1 MARTV
6 VRGVVDVLEAVNK
19 RISFLFDNYDNISL
33 SFSGG
38 KDSTALFHLINEEAK
53 KRDRKF
59 ILYFQDQEAEY
70 QGTID
75 FVEWAMSQSNVIPQ
89 WYQVPI
95 FMTNAAS
102 QQQLFLW
109 AWGEGEEW
117 VREKHPLAIHSIDKK
132 YPKRFHKFNLWVG
145 QNLEKNTPGKSVS
158 IIGLRAEESPDRKF
172 VMFGEDSNLFWLR
185 RKNTPHR
192 AYPIIDWKYKDI
204 WKYIIENNF
213 KYNRIYDKMY
223 MLGGD
228 LRSFRVSNLVH
239 EKAFRC
245 LTDLQELEPETYD
258 KLEKRLHGVHTAA
271 IYGKENLMYSIR
283 ELPEHFKTWKE
294 YKYFLL
300 NSIHPDLKKIFEF
313 QWSRF
318 ADTDDMV
325 ANKYMVKRILLCD
338 WEGNVTEPNWMKVYT
353 NWKVN
358 KFNYTKDQILHKNK
372 LKREDEIIK
381 KWTQLL

>member
-1 MARTV
+1 MPRTV
-6 VRGVVDVLEAVNK
+6 VRGVENVLDAARK
-19 RISFLFDNYDNISL
+19 RIAFLFDNYDNIQL

-38 KDSTALFHLINEEAK
+38 KDSTALFHLINEQAVS
-53 KRDRKF
+53 RNRKF

-75 FVEWAMSQSNVIPQ
+75 FVEWAMTQPNVIPM

-117 VREKHPLAIHSIDKK
+117 VREKHPIAIHSIDKK

-145 QNLEKNTPGKSVS
+145 QNLKKLKGSSVS
-158 IIGLRAEESPDRKF
+158 IIGLRAEESPDRRF
-172 VMFGEDSNLFWLR
+172 VMFGEDNDLFWIR
-185 RKNTPHR
+185 RKNMPDKPHR
-192 AYPIIDWKYKDI
+192 AFPIIDWLYTDV
-204 WKYIIENNF
+204 WKYLIENNL

-223 MLGGD
+223 MLGGN
-228 LRSFRVSNLVH
+228 LRTFRVSNLVH

-245 LTDLQELEPETYD
+245 LTDLQELEPQTYD
-258 KLEKRLHGVHTAA
+258 KLERRLQGVHTAA
-271 IYGKENLMYSIR
+271 IYGKEDLVYSIKQ
-283 ELPEHFKTWKE
+283 LPSQFKTWKE
-294 YKYFLL
+294 YKDFLL
-300 NSIHPDLKKIFEF
+300 TSIHPDLKRIFEY

-318 ADTDDMV
+318 GDTDDV
-325 ANKYMVKRILLCD
+325 GACKYMVKRILLCD
-338 WEGNVTEPNWMKVYT
+338 WEGNITWTRDFE
-353 NWKVN
+353 
-358 KFNYTKDQILHKNK
+358 FNYTKDQILEKNR

>member
-6 VRGVVDVLEAVNK
+6 VRGTENVLDAVRK
-19 RISFLFDNYDNISL
+19 RISYLFDHYDNISL

-38 KDSTALFHLINEEAK
+38 KDSTALFHLVNAEAI

-75 FVEWAMSQSNVIPQ
+75 FVEWAMTQPNVIPL

-117 VREKHPLAIHSIDKK
+117 IREKHPIAIHSIETM

-145 QNLEKNTPGKSVS
+145 QNLKKLKGSSVS
-158 IIGLRAEESPDRKF
+158 IIGLRAEESPDRRF
-172 VMFGEDSNLFWLR
+172 VMFGEDSDLFWLR
-185 RKNTPHR
+185 RKNTPHK
-192 AYPIIDWKYKDI
+192 AYPIIDWRYTDV
-204 WKYIIENNF
+204 WKYLIENNL
-213 KYNRIYDKMY
+213 KYNKVYDKMY
-223 MLGGD
+223 MLGGN
-228 LRSFRVSNLVH
+228 LKFFRVSNLVH

-271 IYGKENLMYSIR
+271 IYGKENLIYSIKS
-283 ELPEHFKTWKE
+283 LPENFKTWKE
-294 YKYFLL
+294 YKDFLL
-300 NSIHPDLKKIFEF
+300 SSIHPDLKRIFDY
-313 QWSRF
+313 QWLRLQHI
-318 ADTDDMV
+318 DDEDCF
-325 ANKYMVKRILLCD
+325 KYMVKRILLCD
-338 WEGNVTEPNWMKVYT
+338 WEGNITSKKWTFGENV
-353 NWKVN
+353 
-358 KFNYTKDQILHKNK
+358 NYTPEQILERNK
-372 LKREDEIIK
+372 MRKSDEIIQ
-381 KWTQLL
+381 KWMQIL

>member
-6 VRGVVDVLEAVNK
+6 VRGTENVLDAVRK
-19 RISFLFDNYDNISL
+19 RISYLFDHYDNISL

-38 KDSTALFHLINEEAK
+38 KDSTALFHLVNEEAK
-53 KRDRKF
+53 KRNRKF

-75 FVEWAMSQSNVIPQ
+75 FVEWAMTQPNVIPL

-117 VREKHPLAIHSIDKK
+117 IREKHPIAIHSIENV

-145 QNLEKNTPGKSVS
+145 QNLKKLKGSSVS
-158 IIGLRAEESPDRKF
+158 IIGLRAEESPDRRF
-172 VMFGEDSNLFWLR
+172 VMFGEDSDLFWLR
-185 RKNTPHR
+185 RKNTPHK
-192 AYPIIDWKYKDI
+192 AYPIIDWRYTDV
-204 WKYIIENNF
+204 WKYLIENNL
-213 KYNRIYDKMY
+213 KYNKVYDKMY
-223 MLGGD
+223 MLGGN
-228 LRSFRVSNLVH
+228 LKFFRVSNLVH

-271 IYGKENLMYSIR
+271 IYGKENLVYSIKS
-283 ELPEHFKTWKE
+283 LPENFKTWKE
-294 YKYFLL
+294 YKDFLL
-300 NSIHPDLKKIFEF
+300 SSIHPDLKRIFDY
-313 QWSRF
+313 QWLRLQHI
-318 ADTDDMV
+318 DDEDCF
-325 ANKYMVKRILLCD
+325 KYMVKRILLCD
-338 WEGNVTEPNWMKVYT
+338 WEGNITSKKWTFGENV
-353 NWKVN
+353 
-358 KFNYTKDQILHKNK
+358 NYTPEQILERNK
-372 LKREDEIIK
+372 MRKSDEIIQ
-381 KWTQLL
+381 KWMQIL